1 MNDEHGFKGLFRPK
15 ILIKGEKAITE
26 REEGE
31 NKKWHNKR
39 EEKMNTIFTRNV
51 VRRGVSARVFRSFC
65 AKSNDLG
72 TIPVNIM
79 KNGEDPPVLPDEEYP
94 EWVFQL
100 HEDLPSLQDL
110 QDKIAKE
117 GFEALS
123 ESEVKRAMKL
133 AHRKEM
139 EEARANRTSK
149 F

>member
-1 MNDEHGFKGLFRPK
+1 MN
-15 ILIKGEKAITE
+15 I
-26 REEGE
+26 
-31 NKKWHNKR
+31 
-39 EEKMNTIFTRNV
+39 IFTRSV

>member
-1 MNDEHGFKGLFRPK
+1 MNIISRS
-15 ILIKGEKAITE
+15 ILKQ
-26 REEGE
+26 R
-31 NKKWHNKR
+31 
-39 EEKMNTIFTRNV
+39 
-51 VRRGVSARVFRSFC
+51 VSGRVFRAFC

-94 EWVFQL
+94 DWVFRLQD
-100 HEDLPSLQDL
+100 DLPSLQDL
-110 QDKIAKE
+110 QDKIKEE
-117 GFEALS
+117 GFENLS
-123 ESEVKRAMKL
+123 ESEAKRAMKL